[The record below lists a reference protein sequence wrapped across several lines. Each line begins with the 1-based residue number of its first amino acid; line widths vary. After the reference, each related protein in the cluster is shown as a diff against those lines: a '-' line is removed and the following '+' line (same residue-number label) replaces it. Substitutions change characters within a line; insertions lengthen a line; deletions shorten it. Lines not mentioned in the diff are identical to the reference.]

1 MLIDTVNLMD
11 DSVYAFVRLLTN
23 ANKINLWH
31 IFPHKTVKITD
42 AVIII
47 YFKKFM
53 YVIDEV

>member
-1 MLIDTVNLMD
+1 MG
-11 DSVYAFVRLLTN
+11 DSAYSFARLVTN

-31 IFPHKTVKITD
+31 IFPVKTVKITD
-42 AVIII
+42 AIIII